1 MRRLVSLSVFMSLAG
16 AASAADVDDAVLRGS
31 SGFAPA
37 APVYAADAAGP
48 SFPIDADAPTE
59 PPVAVPGL
67 PAVRE
72 FRVELGARYWYSNGS
87 FAKNLFDDPRFSS
100 NLNSR
105 LTFGSMTGRSYE
117 LFGRVDH
124 ASGFFLKGFVGLGSL
139 DGGTLVDEDFIV
151 PYSSTTSD
159 QRSGRLRYVTIDYGY
174 DFLDRPNYRVGAFFG
189 YNYMGEKL
197 NAFGCLQ
204 TATHPE
210 ICVPAIPSSVLAIT
224 EDAGWHSIRLGIAAD
239 VLLFDR
245 LRLGAEAAWLPLTRL
260 VSSDTH
266 WLRTDI
272 FGPIA
277 ESGKNTGGVQLEA
290 FAAYQVTDCWS
301 IGIGARY
308 WRMQASGIIALEDA
322 ENFIF
327 AAPQPGTFTTVRS
340 GLFAQAAYKFGLDGN

>member
-1 MRRLVSLSVFMSLAG
+1 MRRSAFLSVFMSLAG
-16 AASAADVDDAVLRGS
+16 ATSAQNFDGAVLRGS

-159 QRSGRLRYVTIDYGY
+159 QRSGRLRLALQSSVDEFFETDCEIIVMARELLVASQRRSLRRKSFPAIAVTTRTRDRRVRTDYHVAKFAGSTALTTIDLTVKDDSRTYALRHQHKY
-174 DFLDRPNYRVGAFFG
+174 EITRVPHFRPA
-189 YNYMGEKL
+189 K
-197 NAFGCLQ
+197 
-204 TATHPE
+204 P
-210 ICVPAIPSSVLAIT
+210 
-224 EDAGWHSIRLGIAAD
+224 
-239 VLLFDR
+239 
-245 LRLGAEAAWLPLTRL
+245 
-260 VSSDTH
+260 
-266 WLRTDI
+266 
-272 FGPIA
+272 
-277 ESGKNTGGVQLEA
+277 
-290 FAAYQVTDCWS
+290 
-301 IGIGARY
+301 
-308 WRMQASGIIALEDA
+308 
-322 ENFIF
+322 
-327 AAPQPGTFTTVRS
+327 
-340 GLFAQAAYKFGLDGN
+340 KFGERHGIRIVIQGYR